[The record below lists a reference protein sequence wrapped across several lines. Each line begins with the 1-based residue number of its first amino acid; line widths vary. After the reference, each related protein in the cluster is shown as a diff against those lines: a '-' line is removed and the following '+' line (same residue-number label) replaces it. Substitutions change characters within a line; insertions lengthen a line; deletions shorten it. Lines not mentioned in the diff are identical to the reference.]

1 MTTPEAQNPE
11 SKKTAP
17 EKPSPPGRIKIMKA
31 LATLLKDK
39 DFHSITTAQI
49 AAQAGVTEG
58 LIYKYFKDK
67 RDLLYEVLND
77 HFKSFLVEIDR
88 SIKDES
94 SSLASLS
101 IIIRTTIESYAANRV
116 FARILLIEVRNNP
129 DYFNCDA
136 YSLVRIYAGTILRII
151 RQGQVNEEI
160 DGNVDPYVFR
170 QVILGAIEH
179 ACLSQVLFGSKIDT
193 RQVSDRISSI
203 LFKGVQNR

>member
-1 MTTPEAQNPE
+1 MTNPDPQKPDPL
-11 SKKTAP
+11 KKGAR
-17 EKPSPPGRIKIMKA
+17 KPSPPGKIKIMKA
-31 LATLLKDK
+31 LANLLKTK

-77 HFKSFLVEIDR
+77 HFKSFLAGIDR
-88 SIKDES
+88 AIIDEN
-94 SSLASLS
+94 SSLARLS

-129 DYFNCDA
+129 DYFNCNA
-136 YSLVRIYAGTILRII
+136 YSLVRFYAATILEII
-151 RQGQVNEEI
+151 RQGQANGEI
-160 DGNVDPYVFR
+160 DQDVDPYVFR

-179 ACLSQVLFGSKIDT
+179 ACLPQVLFGSTIDT
-193 RQVSDRISSI
+193 RQVSDEICRI
-203 LFKGVQNR
+203 LFKGVQNL